1 MSLIHI
7 IQKTIIMKILGI
19 FKKENK
25 KTVVTT
31 AQKLDKNQLEKVIGG
46 NGGLTLDETS
56 SRFKKQIETTENE
69 S

>member
-1 MSLIHI
+1 
-7 IQKTIIMKILGI
+7 MKILGI

-31 AQKLDKNQLEKVIGG
+31 TQKLDKNQLEKVIGG